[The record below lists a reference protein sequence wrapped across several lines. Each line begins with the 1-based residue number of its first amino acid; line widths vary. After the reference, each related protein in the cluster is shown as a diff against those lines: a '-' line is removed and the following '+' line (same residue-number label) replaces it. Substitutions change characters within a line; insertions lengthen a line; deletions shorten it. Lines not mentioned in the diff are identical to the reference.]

1 MRFISVDLPEPDG
14 PMIATYSLRRMARST
29 PRSARTISPPMSY
42 SRLMPRVTITQ
53 SLPGVAPAAPTTA
66 CRSAVVLSG
75 ASTESLHD
83 VLAHVFACWL
93 LGVVLRLAD
102 QRAILQLADRL
113 IGAGDDLAR
122 LP

>member
-75 ASTESLHD
+75 ASSESCTMSWLTICACGF
-83 VLAHVFACWL
+83 LSSTFAS
-93 LGVVLRLAD
+93 RTSAPSFSS
-102 QRAILQLADRL
+102 RIA
-113 IGAGDDLAR
+113 
-122 LP
+122 